1 MALKKKV
8 TYSAAYNAETDAINT
23 PLNSLLQQVASLILS
38 QNPGLS
44 VLDTI
49 TYGSSRMEDAP
60 LYNNRPD
67 ALNADCF
74 ANRYYESDVIF
85 IGTDKNNVCLSINFF
100 QGELVVAMNMT
111 PHMEQKYVDAWQDLG
126 LSKQL
131 PFYAV
136 GKASRSF
143 NFSADY
149 VNWYSYT
156 LPYRI
161 VDNAISISVLYWDT
175 TYSRGYS
182 FINGTDQ
189 SDGSDLVIYTTDEG
203 NGKKGL
209 GGAIWTW
216 GRISSN
222 KYYQRPCILVWS
234 FSENLSNN
242 MAKYIG
248 LSYYTNSPSEAEQ
261 VICNAQYDIRQWF
274 CADNNYYYYCMN
286 GQFFAIWHTL
296 GGSTGCVDGNY
307 KRVNSMKLYDAVNRA
322 YEESQGGIEPGSTN
336 SYFVSVLC
344 SAYNLPRLDPGQA
357 YIRRMRIPGWN
368 ANCKGEIYLLWS
380 PSLVGANSGDIVEVG
395 DKKYAVIT
403 EGALCWVTRAD

>member
-8 TYSAAYNAETDAINT
+8 TYSVAYNAETDAINT

-161 VDNAISISVLYWDT
+161 VDNAISISVLFDYIEFNIIK
-175 TYSRGYS
+175 R
-182 FINGTDQ
+182 
-189 SDGSDLVIYTTDEG
+189 
-203 NGKKGL
+203 NGKKKLLWIAYRDKALNYEVKPDEMLLTVHRWFAKKSCPGNWLFGKL
-209 GGAIWTW
+209 GD
-216 GRISSN
+216 
-222 KYYQRPCILVWS
+222 L
-234 FSENLSNN
+234 
-242 MAKYIG
+242 
-248 LSYYTNSPSEAEQ
+248 
-261 VICNAQYDIRQWF
+261 AQE
-274 CADNNYYYYCMN
+274 
-286 GQFFAIWHTL
+286 
-296 GGSTGCVDGNY
+296 
-307 KRVNSMKLYDAVNRA
+307 VNS
-322 YEESQGGIEPGSTN
+322 
-336 SYFVSVLC
+336 
-344 SAYNLPRLDPGQA
+344 RLG
-357 YIRRMRIPGWN
+357 
-368 ANCKGEIYLLWS
+368 
-380 PSLVGANSGDIVEVG
+380 V
-395 DKKYAVIT
+395 
-403 EGALCWVTRAD
+403 